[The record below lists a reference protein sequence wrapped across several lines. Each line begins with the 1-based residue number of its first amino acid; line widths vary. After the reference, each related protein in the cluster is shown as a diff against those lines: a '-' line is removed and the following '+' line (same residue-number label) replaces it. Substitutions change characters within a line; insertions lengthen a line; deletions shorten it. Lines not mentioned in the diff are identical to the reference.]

1 MAVSPTAPPAKN
13 PGTIMKITEIKISVF
28 EMTGVITPFDLVE
41 SGRAG
46 HRRWRH
52 QPRPPKQS
60 HMHVLHVRTDEGLEG
75 VCPVGDGRYMTM
87 PVPTLEQLRIL
98 ALGEDP
104 LDRERLF
111 QKMKHAT
118 RQAFAPYGWFG
129 AFDNCLWD
137 IAGKAAGMP
146 VCSLMGRVRE
156 RAPAYYN
163 IRGDSMEKAVEDS
176 EMAVGMGFPALKDH
190 FVQEP
195 GDNIEWF
202 RAVRDAVG
210 PDVDLM
216 HDPVG
221 MYTFGEAVRI
231 GRALEE
237 CDFRWLEEPM
247 NDVRQ
252 NELQNLCDTLDIPVL
267 NPESLTNAID
277 LSAQW
282 LISGAAD
289 LLRVS
294 ARHGSTSVLK
304 LAHLAELH
312 GTNVEMHG
320 AGGLFGLVHTHL
332 NCAIANTS
340 YYEFFPGGI
349 RDEIGKE
356 IGMTNPPLPSDGHMT
371 PPQSPGWGAEWDWDY
386 FRKKT
391 VAEL

>member
-1 MAVSPTAPPAKN
+1 
-13 PGTIMKITEIKISVF
+13 MKITEIKISVF
-28 EMTGVITPFDLVE
+28 EMTGVITPFDLDE

-52 QPRPPKQS
+52 QPRPPLQS

-237 CDFRWLEEPM
+237 LR
-247 NDVRQ
+247 
-252 NELQNLCDTLDIPVL
+252 
-267 NPESLTNAID
+267 
-277 LSAQW
+277 LS
-282 LISGAAD
+282 
-289 LLRVS
+289 V
-294 ARHGSTSVLK
+294 
-304 LAHLAELH
+304 
-312 GTNVEMHG
+312 
-320 AGGLFGLVHTHL
+320 AGG
-332 NCAIANTS
+332 A
-340 YYEFFPGGI
+340 
-349 RDEIGKE
+349 DERRA
-356 IGMTNPPLPSDGHMT
+356 
-371 PPQSPGWGAEWDWDY
+371 AE
-386 FRKKT
+386 RAAKS
-391 VAEL
+391 LRHPRHPRSQP

>member
-13 PGTIMKITEIKISVF
+13 PGTTMKITEIKISVF

-98 ALGEDP
+98 ALDEDP

-176 EMAVGMGFPALKDH
+176 EMA
-190 FVQEP
+190 
-195 GDNIEWF
+195 
-202 RAVRDAVG
+202 
-210 PDVDLM
+210 
-216 HDPVG
+216 
-221 MYTFGEAVRI
+221 
-231 GRALEE
+231 
-237 CDFRWLEEPM
+237 
-247 NDVRQ
+247 
-252 NELQNLCDTLDIPVL
+252 
-267 NPESLTNAID
+267 S
-277 LSAQW
+277 
-282 LISGAAD
+282 
-289 LLRVS
+289 
-294 ARHGSTSVLK
+294 
-304 LAHLAELH
+304 
-312 GTNVEMHG
+312 
-320 AGGLFGLVHTHL
+320 
-332 NCAIANTS
+332 
-340 YYEFFPGGI
+340 
-349 RDEIGKE
+349 
-356 IGMTNPPLPSDGHMT
+356 
-371 PPQSPGWGAEWDWDY
+371 GWGSPP
-386 FRKKT
+386 
-391 VAEL
+391 